1 MLRAMFFLAHTPAP
15 TLRDFVDRFWLCSD
29 APSHDRERILPGGTV
44 ELVINLRED
53 EVRIYDPDQPER
65 VRRLAGAV
73 VSGTYARPFVI
84 DPRQHASIIGVHFQP
99 GGAFPFLGP
108 RADELANDH
117 VDLVMLWGRAAGELR
132 ERLCEAASA
141 AERFAIMEQTLLRQ
155 LARPLKRHAA
165 VYAALRAFEQS
176 HGCVDVRRVARQVEL
191 SDRRFIEVFAAEVG
205 LTPKRFCR
213 ILRFQH
219 ARAEIGRNSAP
230 DWAALALEC
239 GYFDQSHLIHDFR
252 EFSGM
257 SPTTYARQQN
267 QPLLPNHVLF
277 AA

>member
-1 MLRAMFFLAHTPAP
+1 MLWAVYFLAHTPAP
-15 TLRDFVDRFWLCSD
+15 ALRGFVDRFWLCSD
-29 APSHDRERILPGGTV
+29 APSHDRERIHPSGTV

-53 EVRIYDPDQPER
+53 EVRIYDPDRPAR
-65 VRRLAGAV
+65 ARRFAGAV

-84 DPRQHASIIGVHFQP
+84 DPRQHASIIGVHFYP

-117 VDLVMLWGRAAGELR
+117 VDLATLWGRAAGELR
-132 ERLCEAASA
+132 ERLCESASA

-155 LARPLKRHAA
+155 LARPLKCHPA
-165 VYAALRAFEQS
+165 VSAALRAFEQS

-213 ILRFQH
+213 VLRFQH

-230 DWAALALEC
+230 DWARPALEC

-252 EFSGM
+252 EFAGM
-257 SPTTYARQQN
+257 SPTSYVRQRN
-267 QPLLPNHVLF
+267 QPLLHNHAPF